1 MSGRSGALP
10 GATAGFRLA
19 LTTLTVLPV
28 RGPCAPDRSAA
39 GWAMGLAPVV
49 GAGLAVVL
57 SVLLVGV
64 DRFTAG
70 PPLLACALVVAG
82 HGLLTRGLHLDG
94 LADLADGLGSYRD
107 PEQARAIMKAPDVG
121 ALGLSAVVLT
131 VLVQVSAL
139 LACVAAGRGVS
150 ALLVAVV
157 TARVAVT
164 AACTTGV
171 AAASNVGLGALV
183 AGTVPRGVALLL
195 ALTTAAAGTL
205 SLRLEVAEPGYAVV
219 LPALAVL
226 TALVLARLL
235 REHAVRRLGGITG
248 DVLGAIVEVSTAVAL
263 VVLALSAGLATALP
277 T

>member
-1 MSGRSGALP
+1 M
-10 GATAGFRLA
+10 
-19 LTTLTVLPV
+19 
-28 RGPCAPDRSAA
+28 
-39 GWAMGLAPVV
+39 
-49 GAGLAVVL
+49 
-57 SVLLVGV
+57 
-64 DRFTAG
+64 
-70 PPLLACALVVAG
+70 
-82 HGLLTRGLHLDG
+82 
-94 LADLADGLGSYRD
+94 
-107 PEQARAIMKAPDVG
+107 
-121 ALGLSAVVLT
+121 
-131 VLVQVSAL
+131 
-139 LACVAAGRGVS
+139 S

-219 LPALAVL
+219 RPALAVL

-263 VVLALSAGLATALP
+263 VVLALSAGPATALP
-277 T
+277 TSDAHVSGPARRARPVARLLPSRQG